1 MAYDRSG
8 KKQQWQPRPRA
19 KSELTKPR
27 RVRSGIKLTLSD
39 EQLSESWAA
48 SRWRRLIEQAANGD
62 AMREGLEYA
71 RLGQTRSVE
80 VEPGNYVGFVQ
91 GRADKPYRTHLGLT
105 ALNESQWE
113 SALEAMSDQAV
124 YAAKLLA
131 GELPTNIEDL
141 FAPLGVRL
149 FPTDPAEITVSCSC
163 KEEVRPWCKHAVC
176 LAQVLAQHLAKDPF
190 LIFTMRGLPGEELI
204 ERLRQ
209 RRSLSGV
216 VGLAPVYV
224 QRPAEI
230 AEIPTTPIEELTE
243 HFWQLGPGVAQLQT
257 PIEPSEVSRPLLRR
271 LGPSPFSES
280 RFPLVGLLATCYEL
294 ISGAVI
300 ASEDPDALLDAEP
313 SLEDAGTDEPISGVL
328 PASPEAPQSSS
339 GSSSGSSSPPGV
351 SPELPRARAMPKARK
366 ATPKD

>member
-27 RVRSGIKLTLSD
+27 RVRSGVKLTLSD

-48 SRWRRLIEQAANGD
+48 SRWRRLIEQVANGD
-62 AMREGLEYA
+62 AMREGVDYA

-80 VEPGNYVGFVQ
+80 VEPGNYIGFVQ

-105 ALNESQWE
+105 TLNEHQWE
-113 SALEAMSDQAV
+113 AVLDAMSDQAV

-131 GELPTNIEDL
+131 GELPSNIEDL

-163 KEEVRPWCKHAVC
+163 KEEIRPWCKHAVC
-176 LAQVLAQHLAKDPF
+176 LAQILAQHLANDPF

-230 AEIPTTPIEELTE
+230 AEIQTTPIEELTE
-243 HFWQLGPGVAQLQT
+243 QFWHLGPGVEQLQT

-300 ASEDPDALLDAEP
+300 ASEDPDAALDPASSHDTDDDPAGPPAALPEPTPDSPPAEP
-313 SLEDAGTDEPISGVL
+313 HRAQPSGP
-328 PASPEAPQSSS
+328 PAMPK
-339 GSSSGSSSPPGV
+339 
-351 SPELPRARAMPKARK
+351 AMPKARK
-366 ATPKD
+366 ATPKQD